1 MGVKAFV
8 FGGTRAA
15 AMDELLRDFLTETI
29 ESLDHVDSQLV
40 RLEREPDNGQVLS
53 NIFRLVHTIKG
64 TCGFLG
70 LPRLEA
76 LTHAAETLM
85 GKFRDGMPVTGEA
98 VTLILATLDRIKTIL
113 DGLENLKREPDG
125 DDTGLIGQLAQ
136 MAGSGV
142 QTYPGQPRPHNGES
156 EREAQPPMPDDTEA
170 LDTAAIDKAA
180 GDSER
185 KLASRS
191 LRVSIDTLDQLMTM
205 VSELVL
211 TRNQL
216 LEVLRRHDDTEFK
229 VPLQRL
235 SNVTTEVQQAVMT
248 TRMQPIGNAW
258 QKLPRI
264 VRDLAL
270 ELGKEIELQMHG
282 AETELDR
289 QVLDLVKDP
298 LTHLVRNCADHGI
311 ESPAE
316 RSAAGKL
323 CTGTIRLSACR
334 QGGYI
339 LIEIADDGR
348 GLDAAL
354 IKSKVIELGLASE
367 AEMAAKS
374 DAEVNNFIFTP
385 GFSTANEVTSI
396 SGRGVGMD
404 VVRSNIG
411 QIGGTVAV
419 TSIAGRGTSFIIK
432 IPLTLAIVAAL
443 IVEVAGERFA
453 FPQLSVMEIVRIG
466 DTHRVQRINDAP
478 VLRLRQKLLPLLH
491 VKEILQ
497 LGSGDDQRGFV
508 VVTQAGSQTFG
519 VVVDN
524 VFHTEEIVI
533 KPMSSK
539 LRHIAIFSGLTILGD
554 GSVIV
559 VLDPNA
565 LAQTLGR
572 AAQSPRDD
580 STECVEPQECSRPDT
595 TSLLLFRRG
604 SQRPKAVPLSAIT
617 RIEEIDCSKIEAVDG
632 RCLVQYRDQLMPLF
646 GMDAQSALKQQGVQ
660 SVLVFSDRGCP
671 LGLAI
676 DDIID
681 VVDEKLDIKLVDDR
695 PGILGYAVVRG
706 GTTEIIDLGNLL
718 SRGLEAA
725 SSQPTSARGRLRGA
739 VLSGQAV

>member
-1 MGVKAFV
+1 
-8 FGGTRAA
+8 
-15 AMDELLRDFLTETI
+15 MDELLRDFLTETM
-29 ESLDHVDSQLV
+29 ESLDHVDSQVV

-53 NIFRLVHTIKG
+53 NILRLVHTIKG

-113 DGLENLKREPDG
+113 DGLEELKREPEE
-125 DDTGLIGQLAQ
+125 DDADLIGQLAQ
-136 MAGSGV
+136 MAGSGM
-142 QTYPGQPRPHNGES
+142 QTYPGQPRPQSREL
-156 EREAQPPMPDDTEA
+156 ERRGQPPMPGDAEA
-170 LDTAAIDKAA
+170 LDTATIDKAA
-180 GDSER
+180 GEDG

-191 LRVSIDTLDQLMTM
+191 LRVSIDTLDRLMTM
-205 VSELVL
+205 VSELAL

-216 LEVLRRHDDTEFK
+216 LEVLRRHDDSEFE

-235 SNVTTEVQQAVMT
+235 YNVTAEVQQAVMT

-258 QKLPRI
+258 QKLPRV

-270 ELGKEIELQMHG
+270 ELAKEIDLQMHG

-316 RSAAGKL
+316 RSAAGKP
-323 CTGTIRLSACR
+323 CKGIIQLSACR

-348 GLDAAL
+348 GLDVAL
-354 IKSKVIELGLASE
+354 IKGRAIELGLVSE

-374 DAEVNNFIFTP
+374 EAEINSFIFTP
-385 GFSTANEVTSI
+385 GFSTAIEVTSI

-404 VVRSNIG
+404 VVRSNIE

-453 FPQLSVMEIVRIG
+453 FPQLSVMEVVRIG
-466 DTHRVQRINDAP
+466 GTHRVQRINDAP

-491 VKEILQ
+491 VKEVLQ
-497 LGSGDDQRGFV
+497 LGNGDDQRGFV
-508 VVTQAGSQTFG
+508 VVTQVGSQTFG

-533 KPMSSK
+533 KPMSFK
-539 LRHIAIFSGLTILGD
+539 LRHIAIFSGVTILGD
-554 GSVIV
+554 GSVII

-572 AAQSPRDD
+572 VAQSPRDY
-580 STECVEPQECSRPDT
+580 SAERAEPQECPQGDT
-595 TSLLLFRRG
+595 TSLLLFRCG
-604 SQRPKAVPLSAIT
+604 SQRPKAVPLSAVT
-617 RIEEIDCSKIEAVDG
+617 RIEEIDRSKIEAVDG

-646 GMDAQSALKQQGVQ
+646 GVNAQSALKQQGAQ
-660 SVLVFSDRGCP
+660 AVLVFSDRGCP
-671 LGLAI
+671 MGLAI

-681 VVDEKLDIKLVDDR
+681 VVDEKLDIKLIDDR
-695 PGILGYAVVRG
+695 PGTIGYAVVRG
-706 GTTEIIDLGNLL
+706 NTTEIIDLGNLPP
-718 SRGLEAA
+718 RGFEAA
-725 SSQPTSARGRLRGA
+725 PSQPTSATSRLRGA
-739 VLSGQAV
+739 VLSGRAI